1 MIEKGLNN
9 FFWGFLFISLNFR
22 ICGFDI
28 LPDVIGFI
36 LFAMAFS
43 QIKEYSQHFSKAS
56 TLNIF
61 TLILSIFS
69 IYEVKNNNSGIT
81 FGILGPFSILVGL
94 ASLILTLYVIYNL
107 FMGMKEMLNN
117 HDKHMLAEE
126 ADDRWSQYKA
136 LTIASILAFIVIF
149 IPVINILYVLGL
161 FIFGIVFLVK
171 TMQYFSSCKKSFSG
185 YNY

>member
-9 FFWGFLFISLNFR
+9 LFWGFLFISLNFR

-36 LFAMAFS
+36 LFTMAFS
-43 QIKEYSQHFSKAS
+43 QLKEHSQHFSKAA

-61 TLILSIFS
+61 TIILSIFS

-81 FGILGPFSILVGL
+81 FGILGPFGILVGL
-94 ASLILTLYVIYNL
+94 ASLILILYVIYNL

-117 HDKHMLAEE
+117 HNKHVLAEE
-126 ADDRWSQYKA
+126 ADNRWNQYKA
-136 LTIASILAFIVIF
+136 LTITSILAFIVIY
-149 IPVINILYVLGL
+149 IPVLNILYMLGVL
-161 FIFGIVFLVK
+161 IFGIVFLVK
-171 TMQYFSSCKKSFSG
+171 TMKYLSSCKDSFITS
-185 YNY
+185 

>member
-9 FFWGFLFISLNFR
+9 LFWGFLFISLNFR

-36 LFAMAFS
+36 LFTMAFS
-43 QIKEYSQHFSKAS
+43 QLKEHSQHFSKAA

-61 TLILSIFS
+61 TIILSIFS

-81 FGILGPFSILVGL
+81 FGILGPFGILVGL
-94 ASLILTLYVIYNL
+94 ASLILILYVIYNL

-117 HDKHMLAEE
+117 HNKHVLAEE
-126 ADDRWSQYKA
+126 ADNRWNQYKA
-136 LTIASILAFIVIF
+136 LTIASILAFIVIY
-149 IPVINILYVLGL
+149 IPVLNILYMLGVL
-161 FIFGIVFLVK
+161 IFGIVFLVK
-171 TMQYFSSCKKSFSG
+171 TMKYLSSCKDSFITS
-185 YNY
+185 

>member
-9 FFWGFLFISLNFR
+9 LFWGFLFISLDFR

-43 QIKEYSQHFSKAS
+43 QLKEHSEHFSKAS

-61 TLILSIFS
+61 TIILSIFS

-81 FGILGPFSILVGL
+81 FGILGPFGILVGL

-107 FMGMKEMLNN
+107 FMGMKEMLHN
-117 HDKHMLAEE
+117 HDKHVLAEE
-126 ADDRWSQYKA
+126 ADNRWNQYKE
-136 LTIASILAFIVIF
+136 LTIATILAFIVIF
-149 IPVINILYVLGL
+149 IPVINILYVLAI

-171 TMQYFSSCKKSFSG
+171 TMKYLSSCKTSFNG
-185 YNY
+185 YTY

>member
-9 FFWGFLFISLNFR
+9 LFWGFLFISLDFR

-43 QIKEYSQHFSKAS
+43 QLKEHSQHFSKAS

-61 TLILSIFS
+61 TIILSIFS

-81 FGILGPFSILVGL
+81 FGILGPFGILVGL

-107 FMGMKEMLNN
+107 FMGMKEMLHN
-117 HDKHMLAEE
+117 HDMHVLAEE
-126 ADDRWSQYKA
+126 AYISFYSNIYTCNKYLICVSHIYFWYSFLSKNHE
-136 LTIASILAFIVIF
+136 IF
-149 IPVINILYVLGL
+149 
-161 FIFGIVFLVK
+161 K
-171 TMQYFSSCKKSFSG
+171 
-185 YNY
+185 